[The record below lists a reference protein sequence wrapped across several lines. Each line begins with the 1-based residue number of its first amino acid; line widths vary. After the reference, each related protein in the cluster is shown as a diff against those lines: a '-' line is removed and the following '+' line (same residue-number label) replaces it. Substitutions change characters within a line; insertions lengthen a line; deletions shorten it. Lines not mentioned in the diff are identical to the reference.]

1 MRRLNINGM
10 PLVLELEWLAVPAR
24 KKMAQ
29 AEREMRKSRQA
40 AASISVAAGESMM
53 LGMSKINPSEPL
65 ISAAAWLGYEHRR
78 LPGMLFIREL
88 DANEFWICGIHKGVP
103 VVAGDRIVQTRDVD
117 SAMNELAALIQS
129 QLPPD
134 SAIHAYADIEHNEQ
148 LSVLL
153 AQSGCEP
160 ASLESL
166 LAGKKAPDYAILGGP
181 AKSSPQKM
189 IAGFVLGLAIVG
201 GACAGG
207 WYFYQQEQARKAQ
220 EEAARAAALAAE
232 KAKPKPDQ
240 IYAKA
245 VVDYVN
251 SQTQPRAKEFVQEAI
266 ALAFSQPVLESG
278 WKFNAMDCKATTLT
292 CELKYIRM
300 PFGGVFP
307 QQVVGGYRVLN
318 TVNDVESVAVTV
330 EMKTKPV
337 NINVPVDLVA
347 LQQHYLESKVNGAA
361 LAVLREAKDLKLT
374 TMLRPSQKI
383 QKLPPS
389 PTTDLVEG
397 KWELSGQSVGYE
409 LLFNLPDTFTAEI
422 VSVVRGNDVLGMR
435 ASGSYL
441 MFLPA
446 NQNLQKK
453 G

>member
-1 MRRLNINGM
+1 
-10 PLVLELEWLAVPAR
+10 
-24 KKMAQ
+24 
-29 AEREMRKSRQA
+29 
-40 AASISVAAGESMM
+40 
-53 LGMSKINPSEPL
+53 
-65 ISAAAWLGYEHRR
+65 
-78 LPGMLFIREL
+78 
-88 DANEFWICGIHKGVP
+88 
-103 VVAGDRIVQTRDVD
+103 
-117 SAMNELAALIQS
+117 
-129 QLPPD
+129 
-134 SAIHAYADIEHNEQ
+134 
-148 LSVLL
+148 
-153 AQSGCEP
+153 
-160 ASLESL
+160 
-166 LAGKKAPDYAILGGP
+166 
-181 AKSSPQKM
+181 
-189 IAGFVLGLAIVG
+189 
-201 GACAGG
+201 
-207 WYFYQQEQARKAQ
+207 
-220 EEAARAAALAAE
+220 
-232 KAKPKPDQ
+232 
-240 IYAKA
+240 
-245 VVDYVN
+245 
-251 SQTQPRAKEFVQEAI
+251 
-266 ALAFSQPVLESG
+266 
-278 WKFNAMDCKATTLT
+278 
-292 CELKYIRM
+292 M